1 MLARDAK
8 KHNKDNIK
16 KEELMNCEMENAQL
30 RFTNLRSNAGQI
42 AFLNQVVIMHMI
54 LN

>member
-1 MLARDAK
+1 MLTRDAK
-8 KHNKDNIK
+8 KLNRDNIK
-16 KEELMNCEMENAQL
+16 KEEVMNCEMENAQL